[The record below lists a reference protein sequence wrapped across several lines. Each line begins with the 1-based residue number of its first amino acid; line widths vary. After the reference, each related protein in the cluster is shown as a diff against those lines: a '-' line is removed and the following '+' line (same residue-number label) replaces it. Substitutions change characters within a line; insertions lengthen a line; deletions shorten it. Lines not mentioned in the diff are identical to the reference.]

1 MANEIDMEKIID
13 ALRSIAGEP
22 NHGTLFCYPYE
33 AYAEFLE
40 EKSKLL
46 NSYKKALNLAA
57 EEYCKI
63 LKLQQGCTELT
74 SVDEIR
80 AEWEYKAGILPI
92 EIYDES
98 ESN

>member
-1 MANEIDMEKIID
+1 MTNDINMEKIID

-22 NHGTLFCYPYE
+22 NNETLFCYPYE

-80 AEWEYKAGILPI
+80 AKWEYQAGILPI
-92 EIYDES
+92 EIYDEL
-98 ESN
+98 ENE